1 MQDAPEGP
9 VAIAFPDSL
18 ILNILLRRLLADM
31 SANSP
36 ASQAQTCSHICRY
49 AHKTGSL
56 FLMPARSRK
65 EDGFSVYETVYETV
79 YENIAAGNS
88 VSTQKGY
95 IPKAAETE

>member
-49 AHKTGSL
+49 ARKMFKICLCLGKQWPQVLPGL
-56 FLMPARSRK
+56 FLK
-65 EDGFSVYETVYETV
+65 ILLKLLF
-79 YENIAAGNS
+79 
-88 VSTQKGY
+88 
-95 IPKAAETE
+95 